1 MNNIANKK
9 ILLIICGGISA
20 YKSLEIIR
28 LLKKKGATVKTIL
41 TKSAKEFVTPLSVA
55 SLSQGKVYDDLFSHE
70 NESEMDHISLSR
82 WSDLILVAPTT
93 ANTISKLSTGSSD
106 DLASTVILA
115 SDKKIFLVPAMN
127 VRMWEHLSTKENLQ
141 KLKSFG
147 YQIIGPEIGDMACG
161 EYGEGKMT
169 EPMNI
174 INYIDDYLKDIKKN
188 KEFKALVTAGPTH
201 EYIDPV
207 RYISNKS
214 SGKQGYEI
222 AKSLKKNGFETTL
235 ISGPTNLDP
244 ISGVNLINVSSAKEM
259 FNATLENLPVDVA
272 IFSAAVGDYKVK
284 NKEKNKIKK
293 KEKKKIKNKKKKK
306 KKKNKKKKKIKKKES
321 IDLSLEKNIDI
332 LGHISK
338 HNSLRPKIVIG
349 FAAETNNLIK
359 NSKIKLAEKNCD
371 WIIANDVSNPSIGFE
386 SDFNE
391 VSIFYKNM
399 SNEKLTKM
407 KKSLLADKIVK
418 RVISQLN

>member
-115 SDKKIFLVPAMN
+115 SDKKILLVPAMN

-284 NKEKNKIKK
+284 NKEKD
-293 KEKKKIKNKKKKK
+293 
-306 KKKNKKKKKIKKKES
+306 KIKKKES

-418 RVISQLN
+418 RVMSQLN